1 MTLDE
6 ARACIGR
13 RVIYRRDYC
22 ETEVGVITSV
32 GPRSVFVRYGSDA
45 GSKGTEP
52 ADLTLENEV

>member
-13 RVIYRRDYC
+13 RVTYQREHC
-22 ETEVGVITSV
+22 ATEVGVITSV
-32 GPRSVFVRYGSDA
+32 GPRSVFVRYGADA
-45 GSKGTEP
+45 GSKGTDA